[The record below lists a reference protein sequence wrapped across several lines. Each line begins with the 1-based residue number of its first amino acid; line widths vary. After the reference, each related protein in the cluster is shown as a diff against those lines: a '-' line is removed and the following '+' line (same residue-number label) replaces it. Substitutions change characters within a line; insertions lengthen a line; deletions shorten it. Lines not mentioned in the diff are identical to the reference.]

1 MCIRD
6 RLSALQ
12 KNPALCRGLAV
23 RAFRRMM
30 ADDLIPAY
38 MTLFERVL
46 REIEFALHEKKGRR
60 DTRG

>member
-1 MCIRD
+1 
-6 RLSALQ
+6 
-12 KNPALCRGLAV
+12 
-23 RAFRRMM
+23 MM

-46 REIEFALHEKKGRR
+46 REIEFALHETKGRR